1 MSGWPRS
8 LVGRTTVILVAGV
21 IISNLVVFALF
32 FRERTDALT
41 AARAGRIAEEVAT
54 VIERLETASPD
65 ARRSLVRSLHRPGLR
80 LFWTPS
86 PRVVSNGEDRQLTLL
101 RDALEDV
108 VPAARMADV
117 RLAMLTPSPAAEE
130 SPGGAAG
137 HHHGG
142 AAVGGSVPLGDGS
155 WLNLVAFLPS
165 PPPFWGAPVFPALL
179 ATTALVL
186 AVALW
191 AVRRA
196 ARPWMV
202 FARAAERLGL
212 DIDSK
217 PLPEEGPLEVQG
229 AARAFNEMQARLT
242 GLVRG
247 RTRMLAAISHDLR
260 TPITRLRLRAE
271 FVEDDEERRKMLTDL
286 DEMQAMIAAT
296 LAFARDD
303 AAGEP
308 PVLFDLA
315 ILLDTACEEW
325 PEPDRVSYAGPAH
338 ASCRGRPSALKRA
351 FVNLIDNAVRYGNS
365 ARVSLSVT
373 DAGFR
378 IQVDDDGPG
387 IAENDRVAV
396 FDPFYRGDSS
406 RSADTGGVGLG
417 LAVVRSV
424 VERHGGR
431 VTLTNR
437 AGGGLRANVLL
448 PVDAA
453 AHSKAN

>member
-1 MSGWPRS
+1 MTLWPRS
-8 LVGRTTVILVAGV
+8 LVGRTTVILIAGV
-21 IISNLVVFALF
+21 IISNLAVFTLF

-41 AARAGRIAEEVAT
+41 ADRADRIAEEVAT
-54 VIERLETASPD
+54 AIKGLETASPAD
-65 ARRSLVRSLHRPGLR
+65 RRSLVRSMHRRGMK
-80 LFWTPS
+80 LFWAPS
-86 PRVVSNGEDRQLTLL
+86 PRVTSNGVGRELTTL
-101 RDALEDV
+101 RNALQSV
-108 VPAARMADV
+108 VPAGSMADV
-117 RLAMLTPSPAAEE
+117 RLAMQTPSPAAER
-130 SPGGAAG
+130 PGFGAG
-137 HHHGG
+137 RHHDVI
-142 AAVGGSVPLGDGS
+142 AVVGSVPLGDGS

-186 AVALW
+186 VVALW

-196 ARPWMV
+196 VRPWTV

-212 DIDSK
+212 DIDAA
-217 PLPEEGPLEVQG
+217 PVPEEGPLEIRR
-229 AARAFNEMQARLT
+229 AAHAFNEMQARLA
-242 GLVRG
+242 GFVRG
-247 RTRMLAAISHDLR
+247 RTHMLAAISHDLR

-303 AAGEP
+303 TATEP

-325 PEPDRVSYAGPAH
+325 PEPDRAFFNGPAH
-338 ASCRGRPSALKRA
+338 APCRGRPSALKRA
-351 FVNLIDNAVRYGNS
+351 FVNLIDNAVRYGGC
-365 ARVSLSVT
+365 ARVTLSMT
-373 DAGFR
+373 DAAFR

-387 IAENDRVAV
+387 IAEDDRVAV
-396 FDPFYRGDSS
+396 FDPFYRADSS

-437 AGGGLRANVLL
+437 LGGGLRADVLL
-448 PVDAA
+448 PADATVL
-453 AHSKAN
+453 SPSE